1 MFRRSASSSNAIP
14 ARVVAIVCLGLWS
27 CSVAQGAVADVER
40 SRQRG
45 ALRFDYV
52 GYRPAR
58 WEQEKVFEPQNER
71 PNRGGLIHVYF
82 TNTSERPVGLRHWRL
97 NGKHDSYYRLGGYL
111 AWDRLLTSTIPPGGM
126 GVLEINGVSDDFA
139 PGKLFR
145 LGYIDRSWR
154 PAGSVSTKLT
164 EDPIQISYIRVLPG
178 MDEIEVHVR
187 NKSDEIV
194 ALESVEIVGVETQDV
209 SWVSR
214 KLDGPSHSI
223 ARVKL
228 KEAVS
233 PSALLIVKL
242 TVTSDGVERTIYAH
256 RRAFEDWFPIGTWSS
271 QPDRLA
277 VLRHHHIETI
287 VKGGRGDDEFYSK
300 EAARYGFR
308 TMVPSGSYPD
318 VDMIRNL
325 GDHPAVACWMITD
338 EPDWSQTPAHILVA
352 DEITRRYNSTKPT
365 FVTLC
370 RNVKFFEYA
379 SIVDIPCMDHY
390 CVTAPT
396 SSKWPKR
403 YGTRLEETAY
413 YTRDL
418 KAASEPKPIWIWTQ
432 GIASWE
438 ERPKRP
444 VPTPHELAAQLLL
457 NVGRGAKGILWFN
470 FELDVGEKYPDTMEA
485 IRRWGRVLRLVRD
498 DLLAAEP
505 VEANVRASDTIDVAP
520 LASWDK
526 LILAVTNLDYE
537 IHDTAYP
544 WTTAKDVKISLDLP
558 KWVRPA
564 TALAIEP
571 DGITKVAYEVNGR
584 RIKLALGDLHVCRL
598 IVLANDANA
607 EQVYKKRYQQVLE
620 DERREF

>member
-1 MFRRSASSSNAIP
+1 MYADLNHKLNALL
-14 ARVVAIVCLGLWS
+14 VVLVGCLCLGLWN
-27 CSVAQGAVADVER
+27 CLAGLGTSVEAQEP
-40 SRQRG
+40 RQRG
-45 ALRFDYV
+45 ALQFDYV
-52 GYRPAR
+52 GYRPAQY
-58 WEQEKVFEPQNER
+58 EQEKAFEPQNER

-97 NGKHDSYYRLGGYL
+97 NGNHDSYYRLGGFL
-111 AWDRLLTSTIPPGGM
+111 AWDRLLTHTVPPGGM
-126 GVLEINGVSDDFA
+126 GVLEISAISDDFA
-139 PGKLFR
+139 PGKPFR
-145 LGYIDRSWR
+145 LGYIDRSWHA
-154 PAGSVSTKLT
+154 AGSVSTELH
-164 EDPIQISYIRVLPG
+164 EDPVQISFIRVLPG
-178 MDEIEVHVR
+178 MEEVEIHVR
-187 NKSDEIV
+187 NKSDEPV
-194 ALESVEIVGVETQDV
+194 ELESVEMVGFETKDV
-209 SWVSR
+209 SWSSQR
-214 KLDGPSHSI
+214 LDGVSHSI
-223 ARVKL
+223 ARVQL
-228 KEAVS
+228 KS
-233 PSALLIVKL
+233 PLTASQLLIVKL
-242 TVTSDGVERTIYAH
+242 TVKSDEERAIYAH

-271 QPDRLA
+271 EPDRLA

-287 VKGGRGDDEFYSK
+287 VKGGRADDEFYSK
-300 EAARYGFR
+300 EAAHYGFR
-308 TMVPSGSYPD
+308 TMVPSGSHPD
-318 VDMIRNL
+318 IDMIRSL

-338 EPDWSQTPAHILVA
+338 EPDWSQTPTAMLVA

-365 FVTLC
+365 FITLC

-444 VPTPHELAAQLLL
+444 VPTPDELAAQLLL
-457 NVGRGAKGILWFN
+457 NIGRGAKGILWFN
-470 FELDVGEKYPDTMEA
+470 FELDIGEKYPDTMEA

-498 DLLAAEP
+498 DLFAAEP
-505 VEANVRASDTIDVAP
+505 VEANVRAPDTIDVAP

-558 KWVRPA
+558 EWVRPA
-564 TALAIEP
+564 TALAVEP
-571 DGITKVAYEVNGR
+571 DGITTVPYELNGKR
-584 RIKLALGDLHVCRL
+584 VHLDLGDLHVCRL
-598 IVLANDANA
+598 VVLANDAQT
-607 EQVYKKRYQQVLE
+607 EQAYKEHYQQVLE
-620 DERREF
+620 GERRQF

>member
-1 MFRRSASSSNAIP
+1 MAGL
-14 ARVVAIVCLGLWS
+14 CLGLWS
-27 CSVAQGAVADVER
+27 WYSLQGASADVEQP
-40 SRQRG
+40 RQRG

-97 NGKHDSYYRLGGYL
+97 NGNHDSYYRLGGFL

-126 GVLEINGVSDDFA
+126 GVLEINGISQDFA
-139 PGKLFR
+139 PGKPFR

-154 PAGSVSTKLT
+154 PAGSISTELH
-164 EDPIQISYIRVLPG
+164 EDRVQISYIRVLPG
-178 MDEIEVHVR
+178 MDEVEVHMR
-187 NKSDEIV
+187 NSGDETV
-194 ALESVEIVGVETQDV
+194 TLESVEIVGVETGDV
-209 SWVSR
+209 SWASR
-214 KLDGPSHSI
+214 SLDGVSHSI
-223 ARVKL
+223 ARVQL
-228 KEAVS
+228 KNALS
-233 PSALLIVKL
+233 PSQLLIVKL
-242 TVTSDGVERTIYAH
+242 TVESDDEERAIYAH
-256 RRAFEDWFPIGTWSS
+256 RRAFEDWYPIGTWSS
-271 QPDRLA
+271 EPDRLA

-287 VKGGRGDDEFYSK
+287 VKGGRADDDFYS
-300 EAARYGFR
+300 EQAARYGFR
-308 TMVPSGSYPD
+308 TMVPSGSHPN
-318 VDMIRNL
+318 VDMIRSL

-338 EPDWSQTPAHILVA
+338 EPDWSQTPTAMLVA

-365 FVTLC
+365 FITLC

-403 YGTRLEETAY
+403 YGTRVEETAY

-444 VPTPHELAAQLLL
+444 VPTPDELAAQLLL

-505 VEANVRASDTIDVAP
+505 IEADVTAPGKIDVAP

-526 LILAVTNLDYE
+526 LILAVANLDYE

-558 KWVRPA
+558 EWIHPA
-564 TALAIEP
+564 TALAVEP
-571 DGITKVAYEVNGR
+571 DGITRVPYEVNEQR
-584 RIKLALGDLHVCRL
+584 VQLDLGDLHVCRL
-598 IVLANDANA
+598 IVLANDAQT
-607 EQVYKKRYQQVLE
+607 EQAYKAHYQQILE
-620 DERREF
+620 DEHREF